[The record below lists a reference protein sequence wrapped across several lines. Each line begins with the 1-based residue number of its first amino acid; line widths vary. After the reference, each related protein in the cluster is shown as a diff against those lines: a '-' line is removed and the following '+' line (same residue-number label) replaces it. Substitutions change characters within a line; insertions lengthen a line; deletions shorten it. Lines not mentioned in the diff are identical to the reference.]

1 MNGTVTISL
10 EDYHALRDAAPN
22 AQVLKK
28 DMRKVLIVDDSMYM
42 RTLISGA
49 LTATGR
55 YEIIGQA
62 GIGSQGI
69 ELALEHEPDLITMDN
84 ILPDMIGVDIV
95 KELRAEGI
103 SSKIIM
109 ISAVGQ
115 DDVVEEGKA
124 NGAQDYLVKP
134 FTAEVLVERVDK
146 LFE

>member
-1 MNGTVTISL
+1 M
-10 EDYHALRDAAPN
+10 
-22 AQVLKK
+22 K
-28 DMRKVLIVDDSMYM
+28 KVLIVDDSMYM
-42 RTLISGA
+42 RTLISSA

-55 YEIIGQA
+55 YEIVGQA
-62 GIGSQGI
+62 GTGSQGI

-84 ILPDMIGVDIV
+84 ILPDMIGIDIV

-115 DDVVEEGKA
+115 DDVVAEGKA

-134 FTAEVLVERVDK
+134 FTPEVLIERIDN
-146 LFE
+146 LFS